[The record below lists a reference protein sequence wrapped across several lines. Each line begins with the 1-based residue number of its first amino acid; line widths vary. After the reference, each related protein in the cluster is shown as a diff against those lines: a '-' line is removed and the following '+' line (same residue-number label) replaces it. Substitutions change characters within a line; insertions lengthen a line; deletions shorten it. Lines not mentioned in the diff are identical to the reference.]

1 MRDDV
6 PRATQALGTP
16 PQPQRRTRQGSPSV
30 APPTPS
36 NPPSG
41 DTTGGGGGGVGVDLS
56 RSDSYSLSRGG
67 KLVSSRPWSAQNHH
81 QVVVNMHLV
90 DIQKGSQQQ
99 QQQQPSSDSCRGVS
113 SSGASSGASSSG
125 DSSDSSDSDDD
136 TSEDEYEV
144 RTPARPLDH
153 THYTLPE
160 EDEEEEAEG
169 GGGGGEPKVEETESV
184 NKPEAK
190 ERRGDERSD
199 SEPDDNGGEATTLR
213 DGRPTRPQE
222 ASGKDQGAANRSVDT
237 DGGDCDSDD
246 DEDDSESEETES
258 TVRARQVGVGG
269 NGVVAEEGEV
279 EGEGEEGA
287 GVGGALLD
295 GASQPPVDED
305 HNDTLSTLS
314 GDLSFDDRD
323 VTSPPREHQHH
334 HHHHLQ
340 AVPSVPED
348 PDAACQEL
356 GSSPSGTTP
365 ICHNRVN
372 SSSQS
377 PPGARKEP
385 SQKENSHEELKEPVV
400 PPRRTPPEGAGVRAG
415 VFCISGYPRSNTD
428 NPRSDLDSSSSS
440 SYSQQMASSDL
451 SYKRPLDDASLKFSK
466 THPADETGTTVS
478 KDENPLEKTPL
489 YVDSRQAKRFE
500 SPDRPSGAFPQEEE
514 RSGSGLGGK
523 KVTPQQRS
531 SKYASGS
538 SSSRGP
544 HLQGT
549 WDQQGILPPPPRPQ
563 QQKPQQKLQQKPPQ
577 KQQRKEKQR
586 TPPLLPNGARS
597 SPSRQKHLSPEK
609 EICRRAR
616 SQQQQEE
623 EEEEEAEDTDRC
635 SSCNGNNSVDN
646 GYSSLPRSCP
656 SPSPSCSS
664 SHSYRPPSRSL
675 LQEKEI
681 QTSIRRDLYPPT
693 PQHHSSKQT
702 QQRQKLAQL
711 DTQQQL
717 QQLRRLQHSEQE
729 QHQRSYQRQYSNRS
743 DNSTSTVNSRSS
755 SSSPPIPGREV
766 PEEEETDAQGKMDG
780 ASQETTAVGGATEIA
795 EIFPTENGSLEDE
808 ENDVYDDSVDA
819 MVVTATPTAKLYSGG
834 VAETK
839 LYGGGGAELN
849 TGTVQLYPPA
859 ENGTTTASRLYHSD
873 DSAVR
878 RMYHTESGALRRM
891 YHSLSDY
898 GMYPAYLSGLGL
910 STIVP
915 LEPGDRVCGGGT
927 GLRSPAHQS
936 LTTTPTPLMPR
947 LQTTPG
953 LSGSAS
959 RLSGGNEGVG
969 IGLGV
974 GHSYGGLASTRL
986 GGSYTAL
993 VSSAASSGYGSC
1005 AGGGGIGV
1013 GGVGVGGGGVGAA
1026 VVSSTRHED
1035 SEDLSDVSSGATSED
1050 SARRRRRRSAQP
1062 MKGEASVSGN
1072 EDFEW
1077 VRASPMLTGLLEG
1090 HVTRLATPPD
1100 HRGHSLRTS
1109 LATPPESGEESTG
1122 VSAHRHRQYTRP
1134 PPVPRPRTLEA
1145 GDLIPHRPIR
1155 DNLRDGLRDSRDG
1168 LRDRLYSP
1176 SRDLTGHRRSRD
1188 SSIERSGRD
1197 SSCERGSVSSLHQ
1210 HNHHH
1215 HHHLSSRLSQHTCEC
1230 PSCWCEEEEG
1240 GYDSCDE
1247 RHHHHRHSYHEG
1259 LHHAHLHQLQ
1269 SHHHGQPG
1277 TREASRERRSR
1288 GQGSGD
1294 SGRSSPCCCRHC
1306 HHLGSLSSLSSHD
1319 YCANTR
1325 LALPCTS
1332 KVGGGGA
1339 LLSAAAPQGS
1349 RRHRR
1354 LDSDYIT
1361 LWSCHSPSGSSL
1373 EDRVHRL
1380 EGDKDSLQLQVTVL
1394 SEQVEAQTEKI
1405 QDMESLL
1412 DQKKELL
1419 RKTEEQL
1426 QKEVMTR
1433 SSLETQR
1440 LELFSEISN
1449 LKLRQAAFE
1458 RENAELRDKI
1468 RRVDHQVDHV
1478 KAQLPTQ
1485 MANSPSPSTISTLS
1499 TIPSSS
1505 PKISPAQPITVSPT
1519 ASPLPVPVTSH
1530 DAREFL
1536 PPRQPL
1542 IPHGSPFTKET
1553 PPPNARR
1560 KIEQFGTIPRQREAD
1575 LGGAATTGR
1584 TKGVMFGKGLHFL
1597 PFRVAGKRSTSAPN
1611 LAETEMQMID
1621 DLPEGEYCPNVD
1633 GIAHP
1638 ASSSPRMNALA
1649 GHRSPTTQHKTTGIK
1664 KIFTRLRR
1672 SSSGHLESDLGDGDF
1687 RRGGM
1692 RATASAR
1699 LGWTSPNTIFKEP
1712 SEAFRSWNIETMEA
1726 WFGALG
1732 LSQYCAAV
1740 RTWSVAGR
1748 HMSQVTPQQLERDLG
1763 IRHPL
1768 HRKKIQLAISA
1779 RVTGDQL
1786 NTPLARLDHAWVLRW
1801 LDDVGLPQ
1809 YKDAF
1814 SEARIDGRV
1823 LNCLTYDDL
1832 AFLRLTNLLHVT
1844 SLKRGI
1850 QVLREHN
1857 FDPSVLKRRSL
1868 PEEDQR
1874 ERSPS
1879 EVALWTN
1886 HRVMEWLRTVDL
1898 SEYAPNLRGSGV
1910 HGALMV
1916 YEVRF
1921 TSELLASLLS
1931 IPCGKTLLRRHL
1943 NTHFKELVG
1952 LSIVQEKRELEA
1964 TAGYTPLTTTAKVK
1978 MPKKSQFS
1986 LKRKKTKS
1994 DLEFDDLLCPLDEKP
2009 PSGALQDKEKE
2020 CLWIFCLGN
2029 TMMHILT
2036 KCSAVFHNQR

>member
-1332 KVGGGGA
+1332 K
-1339 LLSAAAPQGS
+1339 
-1349 RRHRR
+1349 
-1354 LDSDYIT
+1354 
-1361 LWSCHSPSGSSL
+1361 GSSL

-1478 KAQLPTQ
+1478 KAQ
-1485 MANSPSPSTISTLS
+1485 
-1499 TIPSSS
+1499 
-1505 PKISPAQPITVSPT
+1505 
-1519 ASPLPVPVTSH
+1519 
-1530 DAREFL
+1530 
-1536 PPRQPL
+1536 
-1542 IPHGSPFTKET
+1542 T

-1584 TKGVMFGKGLHFL
+1584 TKGVMF
-1597 PFRVAGKRSTSAPN
+1597 
-1611 LAETEMQMID
+1611 AETEMQMID

-2020 CLWIFCLGN
+2020 VRTGELEEE
-2029 TMMHILT
+2029 LT
-2036 KCSAVFHNQR
+2036 DSVKVEKSISTNKETETNGDGRLC

>member
-755 SSSPPIPGREV
+755 SSSR
-766 PEEEETDAQGKMDG
+766 
-780 ASQETTAVGGATEIA
+780 
-795 EIFPTENGSLEDE
+795 
-808 ENDVYDDSVDA
+808 
-819 MVVTATPTAKLYSGG
+819 
-834 VAETK
+834 
-839 LYGGGGAELN
+839 
-849 TGTVQLYPPA
+849 
-859 ENGTTTASRLYHSD
+859 
-873 DSAVR
+873 
-878 RMYHTESGALRRM
+878 
-891 YHSLSDY
+891 
-898 GMYPAYLSGLGL
+898 
-910 STIVP
+910 
-915 LEPGDRVCGGGT
+915 DRVCGGGT

-1332 KVGGGGA
+1332 K
-1339 LLSAAAPQGS
+1339 
-1349 RRHRR
+1349 
-1354 LDSDYIT
+1354 
-1361 LWSCHSPSGSSL
+1361 GSSL

-1478 KAQLPTQ
+1478 KAQSVATGVGRSGSGRSITPAAASTPVHSILCSPDSPQPSHQLPTQ

-1536 PPRQPL
+1536 PPR
-1542 IPHGSPFTKET
+1542 T

-2020 CLWIFCLGN
+2020 TNGDGRLC
-2029 TMMHILT
+2029 
-2036 KCSAVFHNQR
+2036 